1 MDQSAIALAHDE
13 NMPIFVC
20 RIEDIHLIGTEDI
33 IGTYVHTKEHSKKIS
48 LYIRIFDSKT
58 YIIVSC
64 FFKYMGNFITF

>member
-48 LYIRIFDSKT
+48 L
-58 YIIVSC
+58 
-64 FFKYMGNFITF
+64 